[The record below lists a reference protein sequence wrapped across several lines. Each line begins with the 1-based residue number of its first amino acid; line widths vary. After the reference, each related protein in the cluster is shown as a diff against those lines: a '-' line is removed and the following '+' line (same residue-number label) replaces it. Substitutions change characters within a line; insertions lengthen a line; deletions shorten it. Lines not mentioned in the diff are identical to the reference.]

1 MFIKYCL
8 ATATLENTEWLGTK
22 QIVNLLHPEK
32 AAISSNAELKNPV
45 RIKTNTTYRQS
56 FLSQFHFPLK
66 VSTLQLM
73 HMIAD

>member
-45 RIKTNTTYRQS
+45 RIKTNTTYR
-56 FLSQFHFPLK
+56 
-66 VSTLQLM
+66 
-73 HMIAD
+73 